1 MLVITASRKQTRK
14 EYKQQINSN
23 IERQCLLAKKQDNV
37 PQGSGLLFSVI
48 IIFLKTFPDQL
59 SLYLS
64 FLQS

>member
-14 EYKQQINSN
+14 EYKKQINSN
-23 IERQCLLAKKQDNV
+23 IERQCLLAKKQNSL
-37 PQGSGLLFSVI
+37 PQGSGLLFPFI